1 MNTRTI
7 LGTSLFCFAFA
18 LAGCDTVKAP
28 DSPRADTIASGSY
41 PNVVAESGLGQ
52 FMGVDVPQVIVDQP
66 TDTRPLRVQVPVR
79 SLSDSPFAVQ
89 YQWTWLDRDGR
100 FIRTSGWMDAM
111 MEPRQQVLMTGNALD
126 GKAERWRLEIR
137 SAR

>member
-1 MNTRTI
+1 M
-7 LGTSLFCFAFA
+7 
-18 LAGCDTVKAP
+18 
-28 DSPRADTIASGSY
+28 
-41 PNVVAESGLGQ
+41 
-52 FMGVDVPQVIVDQP
+52 VDEGIDHLVDQP